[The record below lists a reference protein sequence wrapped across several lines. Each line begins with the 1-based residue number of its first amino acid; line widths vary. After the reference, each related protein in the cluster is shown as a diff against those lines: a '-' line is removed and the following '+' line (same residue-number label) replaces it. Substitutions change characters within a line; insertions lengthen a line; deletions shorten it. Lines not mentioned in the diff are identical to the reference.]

1 MVTKNKWHDHK
12 VVGVARNLQRSSV
25 WIPLLRQ
32 GQLELVAQDHIQLS
46 YVFKDG
52 DSGQTISMFYMF
64 PCDPPG
70 QTISMFEHLHN
81 RHFFSHSFLFIWNSG
96 LCLLALLFLGTN
108 EKSLTWLSSPLS
120 LLCYKWESGCNAKN
134 IIQMRNQAMF
144 QLAIRKTKSLF

>member
-12 VVGVARNLQRSSV
+12 VVGVARNLQRLSV

-32 GQLELVAQDHIQLS
+32 GQLELVAQDHVQLS
-46 YVFKDG
+46 YKCLQG
-52 DSGQTISMFYMF
+52 WRLHNPSGQS
-64 PCDPPG
+64 
-70 QTISMFEHLHN
+70 ISMFEHLHN

-108 EKSLTWLSSPLS
+108 EKSLTRSSLPLS
-120 LLCYKWESGCNAKN
+120 LLCYNWESGCNAKN
-134 IIQMRNQAMF
+134 IIQMRSQAMF

>member
-81 RHFFSHSFLFIWNSG
+81 RHFFPILFYSYGILVCASWLFCFWVLMRRVWLGCLHPS
-96 LCLLALLFLGTN
+96 LCCVTNGKVAVMPKILF
-108 EKSLTWLSSPLS
+108 
-120 LLCYKWESGCNAKN
+120 KWEIKLCSN
-134 IIQMRNQAMF
+134 
-144 QLAIRKTKSLF
+144 